1 MMPFI
6 SMKSDSSIVTH
17 SRIEME
23 AMDAI
28 ISSERHLDRI
38 ATTLENLEKF
48 FIATSVEE
56 VQKRVED
63 MKSGRS

>member
-1 MMPFI
+1 
-6 SMKSDSSIVTH
+6 MKSDSSIVTH
-17 SRIEME
+17 SRIQME

-28 ISSERHLDRI
+28 ISSERHLNRI

>member
-1 MMPFI
+1 
-6 SMKSDSSIVTH
+6 
-17 SRIEME
+17 ME
-23 AMDAI
+23 AMGAI

-63 MKSGRS
+63 MKSGRA